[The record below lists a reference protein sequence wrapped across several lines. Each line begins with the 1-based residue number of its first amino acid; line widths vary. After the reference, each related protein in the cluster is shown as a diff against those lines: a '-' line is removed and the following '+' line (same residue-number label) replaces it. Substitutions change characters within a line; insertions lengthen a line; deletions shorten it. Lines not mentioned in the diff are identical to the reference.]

1 MAQDSNLT
9 TTTIFTPGFFRRLQ
23 QLKIETRKS
32 YLGSRQGSHI
42 SKRRGHGLEFSDYRT
57 YVPGDDF
64 RHIDWGVYGR
74 TDRLYVKE
82 FREEQE
88 LQVLFLVDTSR
99 SMAYPEGEGK
109 FELAKN
115 LAVSL
120 AYVALADGDTAVLSF
135 LGKEL
140 SPRYVGVR
148 ALPRLIELSRKVN
161 SGGQSS
167 LDLEVRKALGRIRL
181 PGKCFLV
188 SDLLMPMEEIVSA
201 CEQVCSKNFELSV
214 IQVLAPSEIDLMTD
228 TSSSVLVDAES
239 GDSIELSL
247 SPGLASDYKKI
258 LARHIQDIERYT
270 SSREIGYALVSSEK
284 SVQQVV
290 LNTLPELGILR

>member
-1 MAQDSNLT
+1 MASSTLNSNP
-9 TTTIFTPGFFRRLQ
+9 IFTPGFFRRLQ
-23 QLKIETRKS
+23 QLKIQTRRS
-32 YLGSRQGSHI
+32 YLGSRQGAHI

-88 LQVLFLVDTSR
+88 LQVLFLVDTSQ
-99 SMAYPEGEGK
+99 SMAYPLGEGK

-115 LAVSL
+115 LAISL
-120 AYVALADGDTAVLSF
+120 GYVALADGDTAVLSF

-140 SPRYVGVR
+140 SPKYVGVR
-148 ALPRLIELSRKVN
+148 ALPRLIELGKRITATD
-161 SGGQSS
+161 QLS
-167 LDLEVRKALGRIRL
+167 LEQEVRKSLGRIRL
-181 PGKCFLV
+181 PGKCFLI
-188 SDLLMPMEEIVSA
+188 SDLLMPIDDIVAA
-201 CEQVCSKNFELSV
+201 CEQVCAKNFELSV
-214 IQVLAPSEIDLMTD
+214 IQVLAPGEIDLVSGD
-228 TSSSVLVDAES
+228 SQSVLVDSES
-239 GDSIELSL
+239 GESIELSL
-247 SPGLASDYKKI
+247 TSGLAQDYKKV

-270 SSREIGYALVSSEK
+270 LSREIGYALVSSGDTI
-284 SVQQVV
+284 QQVV